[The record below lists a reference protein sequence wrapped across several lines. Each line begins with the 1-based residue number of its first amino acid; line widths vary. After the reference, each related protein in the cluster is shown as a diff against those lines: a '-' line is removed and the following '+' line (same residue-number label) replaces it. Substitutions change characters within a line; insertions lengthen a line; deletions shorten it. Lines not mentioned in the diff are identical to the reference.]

1 MLAWKSGRRR
11 RLDAPGHDRRL
22 VVPARLLV
30 NADDATKLLEAVD
43 GLEIFA
49 EALAAQRH
57 TAARAAR
64 MQYIAELLLATLRS
78 DDTEAEARD
87 WLARLDELCS
97 AHADDPH
104 VSAWYDREQARLRRL
119 IHP

>member
-1 MLAWKSGRRR
+1 MNSAITQLGE
-11 RLDAPGHDRRL
+11 L
-22 VVPARLLV
+22 
-30 NADDATKLLEAVD
+30 
-43 GLEIFA
+43 FA
-49 EALAAQRH
+49 EALAVERH

-64 MQYIAELLLATLRS
+64 MQYIAELLLATCQG
-78 DDTEAEARD
+78 DDTDREAHD

-104 VSAWYDREQARLRRL
+104 VSGWYDREQARLRKL